1 MKRNRLG
8 SNFGHAKIPVL
19 RAVHGTNVDALRGGF
34 EILQFCR
41 QAWEQMISEL
51 YQGKNAGARW
61 PHLSGDRPGHDAPPR
76 LETVTPRAF
85 GYRLGANASIVPV
98 FSVLESHRSPPKSL
112 PPFQPLAAFV
122 PTNCKP
128 PVSQ

>member
-61 PHLSGDRPGHDAPPR
+61 PHLSGDPARRRRGLRPLRRARSAIASERMPAPCRPS
-76 LETVTPRAF
+76 AF
-85 GYRLGANASIVPV
+85 
-98 FSVLESHRSPPKSL
+98 
-112 PPFQPLAAFV
+112 
-122 PTNCKP
+122 
-128 PVSQ
+128 